1 MFGQR
6 FLTSPLLAN
15 RQAAAAC
22 VLFQNA
28 ADCWYLKGILEP
40 AGVWFM
46 RRVCLISI
54 LNDNTAEGR
63 KNASPAAARGALK
76 WSRGQNNAPRRAGL
90 LRVGLPNFCHVSEAT
105 AKKAPTGAPKLTP
118 RMMMHRCI
126 TLQICHGAC
135 LHAQLT
141 PNQGPYSDSDSVPN
155 KLFAC

>member
-63 KNASPAAARGALK
+63 KNASPAAARGLWSGAEGRTMLWGARAFCSSGSQISVTCRREWWKALT
-76 WSRGQNNAPRRAGL
+76 
-90 LRVGLPNFCHVSEAT
+90 E
-105 AKKAPTGAPKLTP
+105 APKLTL
-118 RMMMHRCI
+118 RMMMHCCI
-126 TLQICHGAC
+126 MLQICHWAC
-135 LHAQLT
+135 TCTA
-141 PNQGPYSDSDSVPN
+141 YS
-155 KLFAC
+155 KLRTIFWLGQHSK